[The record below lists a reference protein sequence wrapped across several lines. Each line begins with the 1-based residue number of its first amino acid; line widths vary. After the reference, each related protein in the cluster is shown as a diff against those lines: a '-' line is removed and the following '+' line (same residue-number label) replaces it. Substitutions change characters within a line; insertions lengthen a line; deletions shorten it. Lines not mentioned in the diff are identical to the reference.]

1 MTIFFSD
8 KIKMESLSEIE
19 ASISKQCDELAEIIG
34 SITTKECPIIVI
46 NNLKCILSLFLNS
59 KEHIKLE
66 RKTTNPL
73 EFVDIQTE
81 NDTTDTADFETPQIF
96 VGTYEENVSEGDIVE
111 AGTHTQFQVEND
123 YSHSSVKEETD
134 FMLVEGNFV
143 QIDFSS
149 FFSAK
154 TIMN

>member
-1 MTIFFSD
+1 
-8 KIKMESLSEIE
+8 MESLTEIE

-34 SITTKECPIIVI
+34 SISTKECPIIVI

-66 RKTTNPL
+66 RKATNPL
-73 EFVDIQTE
+73 EFVDVLQAE
-81 NDTTDTADFETPQIF
+81 NDTTADFETPQIF
-96 VGTYEENVSEGDIVE
+96 VGTYEERESEGDIVD
-111 AGTHTQFQVEND
+111 AGINTQFQVEND

-143 QIDFSS
+143 KSLFRYFHGLKDL
-149 FFSAK
+149 
-154 TIMN
+154 